1 MTTALLLP
9 LLLLPTG
16 APTATDSAEPTCC
29 EQAVMGSSAAEAGKL
44 AGTNGEVRMRKLHLV
59 RPELLPY
66 PLAYEI
72 YC

>member
-1 MTTALLLP
+1 MTIALLLP
-9 LLLLPTG
+9 LFLLPMD
-16 APTATDSAEPTCC
+16 APTPSGSAEPSCC
-29 EQAVMGSSAAEAGKL
+29 EAAAVSVVEGEKL
-44 AGTNGEVRMRKLHLV
+44 ASDHGVVRMRKLHLV